1 MSIETVEIAVL
12 GAGPTGLAASLALA
26 TFKFDVALIAPLH
39 DPARVITDT
48 RTTAL
53 LGPSIDFLNALGAWG
68 SCAANS
74 AALAAVRLVD
84 DRDGLMRAPEVLFRA
99 AEMGFD
105 SFGANVPNA
114 ALVCALNAAADRN
127 GRIRRIPTASVV
139 AIEPLGDSVRLTL
152 AEGAAIRAELLVA
165 ADGRNSTAR
174 AAAGITTR
182 TWRYP
187 QSAIVTQFIHSRP
200 HDGVVNEL
208 HRRSGPL
215 TTVPL
220 PGARSSLVWV
230 EEPQEAQRI
239 ADLRDSAFNLL
250 LDEKLHGVLGP
261 IADPDARVLYPL
273 TGLIVDSMGASRIAL
288 VGEAAHVVP
297 PIGAQGLN
305 IGLRDA
311 AVLADCAAEARSMGY
326 SLGGPE
332 ALEAYTGKRR
342 ADVLTRALSIDL
354 LNRSLLS
361 DPLFP
366 LELGRGMAT
375 HLIAGF
381 APLRRLVMEGGM
393 GLNGPLPS
401 LMRPSAT
408 PVGT

>member
-1 MSIETVEIAVL
+1 MSIETVEIAVI
-12 GAGPTGLAASLALA
+12 GAGPAGLAASLALA
-26 TFKFDVALIAPLH
+26 TLEFDVALIAPLH
-39 DPARVITDT
+39 DPARVTADR

-53 LGPSIDFLNALGAWG
+53 LGPSIDFLIALGAWDR
-68 SCAANS
+68 CAGVS
-74 AALAAVRLVD
+74 ALLTAVRLAD
-84 DRDGLMRAPEVLFRA
+84 DRDGLVRAPEMLFRA

-114 ALVCALNAAADRN
+114 ALVSALNAAAERN
-127 GRIRRIPTASVV
+127 VRIRRVPTASVV
-139 AIEPLGDSVRLTL
+139 GIAPLGDSVKLAL

-165 ADGRNSTAR
+165 ADGRGSTAR
-174 AAAGITTR
+174 AAAGISAR
-182 TWRYP
+182 TWGYP
-187 QSAIVTQFIHSRP
+187 QSAIVTQFSHSRP

-230 EEPQEAQRI
+230 EEPLEAQRI
-239 ADLRDSAFNLL
+239 ADLRDDAFNAL
-250 LDEKLHGVLGP
+250 LDEKLHGVLGK

-273 TGLIVDSMGASRIAL
+273 TGLSVDSMGASRVAL

-305 IGLRDA
+305 LGLRDA
-311 AVLADCAAEARSMGY
+311 AALADCAAEARSMGCP
-326 SLGGPE
+326 LGGAE
-332 ALEAYTGKRR
+332 TLKAYNSVRR

-354 LNRSLLS
+354 LNRSLLT
-361 DPLFP
+361 DLLPI
-366 LELGRGMAT
+366 ELGRGLAT

-381 APLRRLVMEGGM
+381 APLRRLLMEGGM
-393 GLNGPLPS
+393 GLTGPLPS
-401 LMRPSAT
+401 LMRPNAT